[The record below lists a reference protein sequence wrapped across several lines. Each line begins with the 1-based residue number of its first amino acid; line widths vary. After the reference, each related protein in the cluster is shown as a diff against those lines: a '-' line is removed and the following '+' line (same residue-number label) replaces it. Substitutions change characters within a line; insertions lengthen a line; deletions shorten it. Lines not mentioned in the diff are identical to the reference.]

1 MGEYYDW
8 VNIDKKEYISPGDFD
23 LGNKLHESISAKNHF
38 MGALYDLL
46 SSDWKGDAI
55 IFLGDQTNIT
65 EKDTNLVLK
74 RLSAERLAWGEPGYD
89 ADYVFETYRCI
100 SGLYKASEEKV
111 RYEIDCMVQD
121 GDFSYNPYGVKRDDP
136 YKGLFIRES
145 SFFRYTINHTK
156 KEFFD
161 IENTRPIFI
170 DKKGEPTSR
179 INPLPI
185 LMSFPGYE
193 DDMGTGLW
201 LGDKIEV
208 SDNKPPSEYK
218 DMSTEYGSDY

>member
-1 MGEYYDW
+1 
-8 VNIDKKEYISPGDFD
+8 
-23 LGNKLHESISAKNHF
+23 

-65 EKDTNLVLK
+65 DKDTNPVMK
-74 RLSAERLAWGEPGYD
+74 RLSAERQAWGEPGYD
-89 ADYVFETYRCI
+89 D
-100 SGLYKASEEKV
+100 
-111 RYEIDCMVQD
+111 
-121 GDFSYNPYGVKRDDP
+121 DFNYNPYGVKRENP
-136 YKGLFIRES
+136 YEGLFIRES

-161 IENTRPIFI
+161 IENTRPIFA
-170 DKKGEPTSR
+170 DEKGEPTSR